1 VEVELEMLLQVQR
14 DSTNFRNPSLAFWRK
29 RKAIEA
35 HEPTG

>member
-1 VEVELEMLLQVQR
+1 MLQR
-14 DSTNFRNPSLAFWRK
+14 GFATDFRNPSLAFWRK